1 MRSCPPTRPAMPR
14 RTNGANSWR
23 LTDPMLRGE
32 VWWVSFAGSSG
43 GEVRKTR
50 PAVIVSNDVA
60 NQHANRVQVV
70 PLSSKMDKLYPCEA
84 RVIVEDRESKAMADQ
99 IMTVSKERL
108 TERLGLLS
116 PPELHAVEMAMRI
129 QLGLAA

>member
-1 MRSCPPTRPAMPR
+1 M
-14 RTNGANSWR
+14 GE
-23 LTDPMLRGE
+23 LRE
-32 VWWVSFAGSSG
+32 KLR

-50 PAVIVSNDVA
+50 PPLIVSNDAA

-70 PLSSKMDKLYPCEA
+70 PLSSKTGKLNPCEA
-84 RVIVEDRESKAMADQ
+84 RVTVAGTESKAMADQ

-108 TERLGLLS
+108 TERLGVLS
-116 PPELHAVEMAMRI
+116 PHEMHGVDMVIRF

>member
-1 MRSCPPTRPAMPR
+1 M
-14 RTNGANSWR
+14 
-23 LTDPMLRGE
+23 DPMWRGE

-50 PAVIVSNDVA
+50 PAVIVSNDAA

-70 PLSSKMDKLYPCEA
+70 PPSSKTDKLYPCEA
-84 RVIVEDRESKAMADQ
+84 RVRIEGRESKAMADQ

-108 TERLGLLS
+108 TDRIGILS
-116 PPELHAVEMAMRI
+116 PEEMRGVEMAVRI